1 MHAANSTRTNQVCHM
16 NAIVRRTIASIATAI
31 LSMGLISACADREE
45 GQKMRHC
52 SGTIIDLP
60 SAIWA
65 PVIDGVPFLVVNG
78 AKATVIAGTP
88 QADIR
93 VYWLNGDNGLF
104 ACKGVG
110 GVGVGRSGPECRWRR
125 GRRAHPAASRA
136 QVRMEGCGG
145 EWFGVPVPRL
155 FLFVGALHP
164 IRRQC
169 TSSVRVHRHVTGAPP
184 RNGCSAL
191 RACGGCG
198 GCRGCGGLLCLSCL
212 LLGALRGAFV
222 ASHVV
227 VPQKCRMQFPHT
239 YFKR

>member
-1 MHAANSTRTNQVCHM
+1 MTYPSPFVPPRSGRAATGERVTEKLGTAMRAANSTRTNQVCHM

-31 LSMGLISACADREE
+31 LSMGLISACAGREE

-110 GVGVGRSGPECRWRR
+110 GVGGVGVGRS
-125 GRRAHPAASRA
+125 A
-136 QVRMEGCGG
+136 GG
-145 EWFGVPVPRL
+145 GVGGVPILPPVGPRCAWRG
-155 FLFVGALHP
+155 VAVSG
-164 IRRQC
+164 
-169 TSSVRVHRHVTGAPP
+169 SVCQFRV
-184 RNGCSAL
+184 C
-191 RACGGCG
+191 
-198 GCRGCGGLLCLSCL
+198 SCL
-212 LLGALRGAFV
+212 LGRCTRSVGNAPLLFGCTA
-222 ASHVV
+222 
-227 VPQKCRMQFPHT
+227 T
-239 YFKR
+239 

>member
-1 MHAANSTRTNQVCHM
+1 
-16 NAIVRRTIASIATAI
+16 
-31 LSMGLISACADREE
+31 
-45 GQKMRHC
+45 MRHC

-184 RNGCSAL
+184 RNGCSAPVL
-191 RACGGCG
+191 
-198 GCRGCGGLLCLSCL
+198 
-212 LLGALRGAFV
+212 V
-222 ASHVV
+222 AVV
-227 VPQKCRMQFPHT
+227 AAVGVAGVFCA
-239 YFKR
+239 

>member
-1 MHAANSTRTNQVCHM
+1 MTYPSPFVPPRSGRAATGERVTEKLGAAMRAANSTRTNQVCHM

-31 LSMGLISACADREE
+31 LSMGLISACAGREE

-136 QVRMEGCGG
+136 QLRMEGCGG
-145 EWFGVPVPRL
+145 EWFGAPVPRL
-155 FLFVGALHP
+155 FLSSPGFCVEFFRPLSFV
-164 IRRQC
+164 
-169 TSSVRVHRHVTGAPP
+169 
-184 RNGCSAL
+184 
-191 RACGGCG
+191 
-198 GCRGCGGLLCLSCL
+198 LLCVCFL
-212 LLGALRGAFV
+212 LV
-222 ASHVV
+222 AV
-227 VPQKCRMQFPHT
+227 
-239 YFKR
+239 

>member
-1 MHAANSTRTNQVCHM
+1 MTYPSPFVPPRSGRAATGERVTEKLGAAMRAANSTRTNQVCHM

-31 LSMGLISACADREE
+31 LSMGLISACAGREE
-45 GQKMRHC
+45 GQNMEQC

-110 GVGVGRSGPECRWRR
+110 GVGVGRS
-125 GRRAHPAASRA
+125 A
-136 QVRMEGCGG
+136 GG
-145 EWFGVPVPRL
+145 GVGGVPILPPVGPRCAWRG
-155 FLFVGALHP
+155 VAVSG
-164 IRRQC
+164 
-169 TSSVRVHRHVTGAPP
+169 SVCQFRV
-184 RNGCSAL
+184 C
-191 RACGGCG
+191 
-198 GCRGCGGLLCLSCL
+198 SCL
-212 LLGALRGAFV
+212 LGHCTRSVGNAPLLFGCTA
-222 ASHVV
+222 
-227 VPQKCRMQFPHT
+227 T
-239 YFKR
+239 

>member
-1 MHAANSTRTNQVCHM
+1 MTYPSPFVPPRPGRAATGERVTEKLGAAMRAANSTRTNQVCHM

-31 LSMGLISACADREE
+31 LSMGLISACAGREE

-184 RNGCSAL
+184 RNGCTA
-191 RACGGCG
+191 
-198 GCRGCGGLLCLSCL
+198 
-212 LLGALRGAFV
+212 
-222 ASHVV
+222 
-227 VPQKCRMQFPHT
+227 T
-239 YFKR
+239 